1 MILGKERAA
10 RLRFVCSDMWRPY
23 IKVISKKAVNALHIL
38 DRFHIIQHLNRALDK
53 IRATEVREMKQKGLD
68 SEVLKNTKY
77 CFLKNETNLT
87 EKQKTK
93 LKDVLQYDLKSVR
106 AYLLKESFQLF
117 WTYNS
122 PYWAEW
128 YLNKWCKRAMLS
140 RLEPIKAFV
149 KTIRN
154 HQPLIMNWFKAKK
167 QYSSGVVEGL
177 NRKINLVTRK
187 AYGYRSYETLEIALY
202 HTMGELP
209 EPEFTHRFC

>member
-1 MILGKERAA
+1 M
-10 RLRFVCSDMWRPY
+10 RF
-23 IKVISKKAVNALHIL
+23 A
-38 DRFHIIQHLNRALDK
+38 
-53 IRATEVREMKQKGLD
+53 
-68 SEVLKNTKY
+68 
-77 CFLKNETNLT
+77 FLKRPENLT
-87 EKQKTK
+87 DKQHEKLHKIINQRSIQT
-93 LKDVLQYDLKSVR
+93 VR
-106 AYLLKESFQLF
+106 AYHWKESFRLF
-117 WTYNS
+117 WNYSS
-122 PYWAEW
+122 PFWAEW
-128 YLNKWCKRAMLS
+128 YLDKWCKRAMRS

-154 HQPLIMNWFKAKK
+154 HKPLIMNWFKAKK